1 MYNDKQKRISMK
13 KTLFSII
20 TALFIFTSNSNA
32 AGIPTFDSANMVDN
46 AMQYANM
53 LKDYAQ
59 QVQMYKQMIVDT
71 LNFEK
76 HLKALG
82 VDMTEWADIIGE
94 VSDTINGIER
104 LANSIQNIPDSF
116 KLQFIRAQKACS
128 FLNSKVSGFSSAASD
143 LKNFK
148 RQTNRCFMTL
158 NSKDVINTK
167 LNELNRNLQKATD
180 INEIKRIQNE
190 ISNIRNA
197 AQFVRQ
203 EKAQET
209 ANELIRFHEAFYGEN
224 EEHARLKIKSYKDHA
239 KDFQKISKQM
249 KNAKNE
255 KQVQAVTNTIL
266 LKMLEQ
272 NTEMQGIMVSYS
284 RAIASQNYNKP
295 NQHLSEDSFQ
305 QKEVKYKFPSNP
317 YGNIKKMETNK
328 YGMPIFRLN

>member
-1 MYNDKQKRISMK
+1 MK
-13 KTLFSII
+13 KSFFSII
-20 TALFIFTSNSNA
+20 TAFFIFTSNANS
-32 AGIPTFDSANMVDN
+32 AGIPVFDGAGMAQNMVDN

-53 LKDYAQ
+53 IKDYAQ

-82 VDMTEWADIIGE
+82 VDMNEWADIIGE
-94 VSDTINGIER
+94 ISDTISGIEG
-104 LANSIQNIPDSF
+104 LASSIQNIPDSF

-128 FLNSKVSGFSSAASD
+128 FLNSKVSGFSSAASE
-143 LKNFK
+143 LKGFK
-148 RQTNRCFMTL
+148 RQTNRCFMAL

-197 AQFVRQ
+197 AQFVKQ

-209 ANELIRFHEAFYGEN
+209 ANELVSFHEAFFGED
-224 EEHARLKIKSYKDHA
+224 EAHAELKIQSYKDQA
-239 KDFQKISKQM
+239 KEFQKISKQM
-249 KNAKNE
+249 QKAKNE
-255 KQVQAVTNTIL
+255 KQVQAITNTIL

-272 NTEMQGIMVSYS
+272 NTQMQGIMLSYS
-284 RAIASQNYNKP
+284 RAIASQSYNNI
-295 NQHLSEDSFQ
+295 NQNHLSEDSFE
-305 QKEVKYKFPSNP
+305 QKEVNYKFPSNP

>member
-1 MYNDKQKRISMK
+1 MK

-20 TALFIFTSNSNA
+20 TALCIFTSNSNS
-32 AGIPTFDSANMVDN
+32 AGIPVFDGSSMAQNMVDN

-53 LKDYAQ
+53 IKDYAQ

-82 VDMTEWADIIGE
+82 VDMNEWADIIGE
-94 VSDTINGIER
+94 ISDTISGIEG
-104 LANSIQNIPDSF
+104 LASSIQNIPDSF
-116 KLQFIRAQKACS
+116 KLQFTRAQKACN
-128 FLNSKVSGFSSAASD
+128 FLNNNVSGFSSAAND
-143 LKNFK
+143 LKAFK
-148 RQTNRCFMTL
+148 RQTNRCFMAL

-197 AQFVRQ
+197 AQFLKQ

-209 ANELIRFHEAFYGEN
+209 ANELISFHEAFYGEN
-224 EEHARLKIKSYKDHA
+224 EEHTKLQIQSYKDQA
-239 KDFQKISKQM
+239 KEFQKISKQM
-249 KNAKNE
+249 QKAKNE
-255 KQVQAVTNTIL
+255 KQVQAITNTIL

-272 NTEMQGIMVSYS
+272 NAQMQGIMLSYS
-284 RAIASQNYNKP
+284 RAIASQSYNNT
-295 NQHLSEDSFQ
+295 NQNHLSEDSFE
-305 QKEVKYKFPSNP
+305 QKEVNYKFPSNP
-317 YGNIKKMETNK
+317 YGNIKKMETDK

>member
-1 MYNDKQKRISMK
+1 MK

-20 TALFIFTSNSNA
+20 TAFFIFTSNANS
-32 AGIPTFDSANMVDN
+32 AGIPVFDGAGMAQNMVDN

-53 LKDYAQ
+53 IKDYAQ

-82 VDMTEWADIIGE
+82 VDMNEWADIIGE
-94 VSDTINGIER
+94 VSDTINGIEG
-104 LANSIQNIPDSF
+104 LANNIQNIPDSF
-116 KLQFIRAQKACS
+116 KLQFTRAQKACN
-128 FLNSKVSGFSSAASD
+128 FLNNNVSGFSSASSD
-143 LKNFK
+143 LKAFK
-148 RQTNRCFMTL
+148 RRTNRCFMAL
-158 NSKDVINTK
+158 SSNDVINTK

-197 AQFVRQ
+197 AQFLRQ

-209 ANELIRFHEAFYGEN
+209 ANELISFHEAFYGEG
-224 EEHARLKIKSYKDHA
+224 EIHTRLKMKTYKQHA
-239 KDFQKISKQM
+239 EDFKRISKQM

-272 NTEMQGIMVSYS
+272 NTEMQGIMVSYT
-284 RAIASQNYNKP
+284 RAIAAQSYNNINQN
-295 NQHLSEDSFQ
+295 HLSEDSFQ
-305 QKEVKYKFPSNP
+305 QKEINPKFPSNP
-317 YGNIKKMETNK
+317 YGNIKKMETDK

>member
-1 MYNDKQKRISMK
+1 MK
-13 KTLFSII
+13 KTLFLII
-20 TALFIFTSNSNA
+20 TAFFIFTSNANS
-32 AGIPTFDSANMVDN
+32 AGIPTFDSANMAQNMVDN

-53 LKDYAQ
+53 IKDYAQ

-82 VDMTEWADIIGE
+82 VDMNEWADIIGE
-94 VSDTINGIER
+94 VSDTINGIEG

-116 KLQFIRAQKACS
+116 KLQFTRAQKACN
-128 FLNSKVSGFSSAASD
+128 FLNNNVSGFSSASSD
-143 LKNFK
+143 LKAFK
-148 RQTNRCFMTL
+148 RRTNRCFMAL

-197 AQFVRQ
+197 AQFLKQ

-209 ANELIRFHEAFYGEN
+209 ANELISFHEAFYGEG
-224 EEHARLKIKSYKDHA
+224 EIHTRLKMKTYKQHA
-239 KDFQKISKQM
+239 EDFKRISKQM

-272 NTEMQGIMVSYS
+272 NTEMQGIMVSYT
-284 RAIASQNYNKP
+284 RAIAAQSYNNINQN
-295 NQHLSEDSFQ
+295 HLSEDSFQ
-305 QKEVKYKFPSNP
+305 QKEVKPKFPSNP
-317 YGNIKKMETNK
+317 YGNIKKMETDK

>member
-1 MYNDKQKRISMK
+1 MK

-20 TALFIFTSNSNA
+20 TAFFIFTSNANS
-32 AGIPTFDSANMVDN
+32 AGIPVFDGSSMAQNMVDN

-53 LKDYAQ
+53 IKDYAQ

-82 VDMTEWADIIGE
+82 VDMNEWADIIGE
-94 VSDTINGIER
+94 ISDTISGIEG
-104 LANSIQNIPDSF
+104 LASSIQNIPDSF
-116 KLQFIRAQKACS
+116 KLQFTRAQKACN
-128 FLNSKVSGFSSAASD
+128 FLNNNVSGFSSAAND
-143 LKNFK
+143 LKAFK
-148 RQTNRCFMTL
+148 RQTNRCFMAL

-197 AQFVRQ
+197 AQFVKQ

-209 ANELIRFHEAFYGEN
+209 ANELISFHEAFYGEN
-224 EEHARLKIKSYKDHA
+224 EEHTKLQIQSYKDQA
-239 KDFQKISKQM
+239 KEFQKISKQM
-249 KNAKNE
+249 QKAKNE
-255 KQVQAVTNTIL
+255 KQVQAITNTIL

-272 NTEMQGIMVSYS
+272 NAQMQGIMLSYS
-284 RAIASQNYNKP
+284 RAIASQSYNNT
-295 NQHLSEDSFQ
+295 NQNHLSEDSFE
-305 QKEVKYKFPSNP
+305 QKEVNYKFPSNP
-317 YGNIKKMETNK
+317 YGNIKKMETDK

>member
-1 MYNDKQKRISMK
+1 MK

-20 TALFIFTSNSNA
+20 TALCIFTSNSNS
-32 AGIPTFDSANMVDN
+32 AGIPVFDGSSMAQNMVDN

-53 LKDYAQ
+53 IKDYAQ

-82 VDMTEWADIIGE
+82 VDMNEWADIIGE
-94 VSDTINGIER
+94 ISDTINGIQG

-128 FLNSKVSGFSSAASD
+128 FLNSKVSGFSSAASE
-143 LKNFK
+143 LKGFK
-148 RQTNRCFMTL
+148 RQTNRCFMAL

-197 AQFVRQ
+197 AQFLRQ

-209 ANELIRFHEAFYGEN
+209 ANELVSFHEAFYGEG
-224 EEHARLKIKSYKDHA
+224 EEHTRLKMKTYKQHA
-239 KDFQKISKQM
+239 EDFKRISKQM

-255 KQVQAVTNTIL
+255 KQVQAVTNSIL

-272 NTEMQGIMVSYS
+272 NIEMQGVMVSYS
-284 RAIASQNYNKP
+284 RAIASQSYNNI
-295 NQHLSEDSFQ
+295 NQNHLSEDSFE
-305 QKEVKYKFPSNP
+305 QKEENPEFPDNP
-317 YGNIKKMETNK
+317 YGNIKKMETDK

>member
-1 MYNDKQKRISMK
+1 MRKSF
-13 KTLFSII
+13 FSII
-20 TALFIFTSNSNA
+20 TALCIFTSNANS
-32 AGIPTFDSANMVDN
+32 AGIPVFDGAGMAQNMVDN

-53 LKDYAQ
+53 IKDYAQ

-82 VDMTEWADIIGE
+82 VDMNEWADIIGE
-94 VSDTINGIER
+94 ISDTINGIQG

-116 KLQFIRAQKACS
+116 KLQFTRAQKACN
-128 FLNSKVSGFSSAASD
+128 FLNNNVSGFSSAAND
-143 LKNFK
+143 LKAFK
-148 RQTNRCFMTL
+148 RQTNRCFMAL

-197 AQFVRQ
+197 AQFVKQ

-209 ANELIRFHEAFYGEN
+209 ANELISFHEAFFGEG
-224 EEHARLKIKSYKDHA
+224 EEHTELKIQSYKDQA
-239 KDFQKISKQM
+239 KEFQKISKQM
-249 KNAKNE
+249 QKAKNE
-255 KQVQAVTNTIL
+255 KQVQAITNTIL

-272 NTEMQGIMVSYS
+272 NAQMQGIMLSYS
-284 RAIASQNYNKP
+284 RAIASQSYNNI
-295 NQHLSEDSFQ
+295 NQNHLSEDSFE
-305 QKEVKYKFPSNP
+305 QKEENPEFPDNP
-317 YGNIKKMETNK
+317 YGDIKKMETDE

>member
-1 MYNDKQKRISMK
+1 MRKSF
-13 KTLFSII
+13 FSII
-20 TALFIFTSNSNA
+20 TALCIFTSNSNS
-32 AGIPTFDSANMVDN
+32 AGIPVFDGAGMAQNMVDN

-53 LKDYAQ
+53 IKDYAQ

-82 VDMTEWADIIGE
+82 VDMNEWADIIGE
-94 VSDTINGIER
+94 ISDTISGIEG
-104 LANSIQNIPDSF
+104 LASSIQNIPDSF

-128 FLNSKVSGFSSAASD
+128 FLNSKVSGFSSAASE
-143 LKNFK
+143 LKGFK
-148 RQTNRCFMTL
+148 RQTNRCFMAL

-197 AQFVRQ
+197 AQFLRQ

-209 ANELIRFHEAFYGEN
+209 ANELISFHEAFYGEG
-224 EEHARLKIKSYKDHA
+224 EIHTRLKMKTYKQHA
-239 KDFQKISKQM
+239 EDFKRISKQM

-255 KQVQAVTNTIL
+255 KQVQAITNTIL

-272 NTEMQGIMVSYS
+272 NTEMQGIMVSYT
-284 RAIASQNYNKP
+284 RAIAAQSYNNINQN
-295 NQHLSEDSFQ
+295 HLSEDSFQ
-305 QKEVKYKFPSNP
+305 QKEINPKFPSNP
-317 YGNIKKMETNK
+317 YGNIKKMETDK

>member
-1 MYNDKQKRISMK
+1 MK
-13 KTLFSII
+13 KSFFSII
-20 TALFIFTSNSNA
+20 TAFFIFTSNANS
-32 AGIPTFDSANMVDN
+32 AGIPVFDGAGMAQNMVDN

-53 LKDYAQ
+53 IKDYAQ

-82 VDMTEWADIIGE
+82 VDMNEWADIIGE
-94 VSDTINGIER
+94 ISDTISGIEG

-116 KLQFIRAQKACS
+116 KLQFTRAQKACN
-128 FLNSKVSGFSSAASD
+128 FLNNNVSGFSSAASE
-143 LKNFK
+143 LKDFK
-148 RQTNRCFMTL
+148 RQTNRCFMAL

-197 AQFVRQ
+197 AQFVKQ

-209 ANELIRFHEAFYGEN
+209 ANELVSFHEAFFGED
-224 EEHARLKIKSYKDHA
+224 EAHAKLKIQSYKDQA
-239 KDFQKISKQM
+239 KEFKKISKQM
-249 KNAKNE
+249 QKAKNE
-255 KQVQAVTNTIL
+255 KQVQAITNTIL

-272 NTEMQGIMVSYS
+272 NAQMQGIMLSYS
-284 RAIASQNYNKP
+284 RAIASQSYNNI
-295 NQHLSEDSFQ
+295 NQNHLSEDSFE
-305 QKEVKYKFPSNP
+305 QKEENPEFPDNP
-317 YGNIKKMETNK
+317 YGDIKKMETDE